1 MPAMVVSVSHVLLLT
16 ASLLAQASPWWE
28 HYDSRDSFL
37 CPRLG
42 RVQLERN
49 NAQASLISGRSRTT
63 AFRDDSPLPGLRYT
77 NQRMTLILQGDLL
90 TIEQLPSRIECTR
103 TERV

>member
-1 MPAMVVSVSHVLLLT
+1 MAVPVPHLLLLT
-16 ASLLAQASPWWE
+16 ATVLAQASPWWE
-28 HYDSRDSFL
+28 HYDTSESFL

-49 NAQASLISGRSRTT
+49 NAQASLISGGARTT
-63 AFRDDSPLPGLRYT
+63 AFRDNSPLPGLRYT
-77 NQRMTLILQGDLL
+77 NPRLTLIVQGDLL
-90 TIEQLPSRIECTR
+90 TIEQLPSRIQCTR

>member
-1 MPAMVVSVSHVLLLT
+1 MAVPLPHLLLLT
-16 ASLLAQASPWWE
+16 ATLLAQSSPWWE
-28 HYDSRDSFL
+28 HYDSSESFL

-49 NAQASLISGRSRTT
+49 NAQASLITGRFRTT
-63 AFRDDSPLPGLRYT
+63 AFRDDTPLPGLRYA
-77 NQRMTLILQGDLL
+77 NPRLTLILQGDLL
-90 TIEQLPSRIECTR
+90 TIEQLPSRIQCTR

>member
-1 MPAMVVSVSHVLLLT
+1 MAGPVPHLLLLT

-37 CPRLG
+37 CPQLG

-49 NAQASLISGRSRTT
+49 NAQASLISGRFRTT

-77 NQRMTLILQGDLL
+77 NPRMTLILQGDML
-90 TIEQLPSRIECTR
+90 TIEQRPSRIQCTR

>member
-1 MPAMVVSVSHVLLLT
+1 MAVPVSHLLLLT
-16 ASLLAQASPWWE
+16 ASVLAQASPWWE
-28 HYDSRDSFL
+28 QYDSRDSFL

-49 NAQASLISGRSRTT
+49 NAQASLTSSRFRTT

-77 NQRMTLILQGDLL
+77 NPRLTLILQGDLL
-90 TIEQLPSRIECTR
+90 TIEQLPSRIQCTR

>member
-1 MPAMVVSVSHVLLLT
+1 MAVAVPHLLLIAA
-16 ASLLAQASPWWE
+16 ASVLAQASPWWE
-28 HYDSRDSFL
+28 HYETSDSFL

-49 NAQASLISGRSRTT
+49 DAQAALTTGRYRTT
-63 AFRDDSPLPGLRYT
+63 AFRDDSPLPGIRYA
-77 NQRMTLILQGDLL
+77 NPRLTLILQGDLL
-90 TIEQLPSRIECTR
+90 TIEQLPSRIQCTR